1 MFYTIIGWAGA
12 ALILLAYLL
21 VSTKKLSSV
30 SKEFQLL
37 NLFGAV
43 GIVINSSVHRAFP
56 SVGLNVVWAII
67 AVYGLAKAFRGGGV
81 N

>member
-1 MFYTIIGWAGA
+1 MLYSIIGWAGA
-12 ALILLAYLL
+12 AFILLAYLL
-21 VSTKKLSSV
+21 VSTKKLSSQ
-30 SKEFQLL
+30 SKEFQWL
-37 NLFGAV
+37 NLFGAI

-67 AVYGLAKAFRGGGV
+67 AVYGLARAFRGGGV

>member
-67 AVYGLAKAFRGGGV
+67 AVYGLAKAFRGGA
-81 N
+81 